1 MIDLSDVKSEDALP
15 HYDDYKALSSA
26 LSAFAPHDGG
36 FDIADGLLHIVRS
49 TEVQSETTCVL
60 SQPSICIVPQ
70 GAKQVTLADTTFE
83 YDYRK
88 MVVYSAAVPISIR
101 VTQASK
107 QAPYFCLVIPLQPEA
122 LHRLSAKVFPD
133 GVPERKSTRAVY
145 VRDATAGIVSAA
157 NRMFSILAAQT
168 DADLLVPHCIDEILI
183 RLLRSKMGPEVL
195 QIAQADSAIR
205 KVSKA
210 ISWINSHFEQP
221 LSIDSL
227 ASLAGMSVSAFHS
240 HFKAVTALSP
250 LQFQKRLRLQ
260 HARTL
265 LREGRSGVTT
275 SALEVGYTSASQFSR
290 EYFREFGHP
299 PSQELP

>member
-1 MIDLSDVKSEDALP
+1 MIDLSAVKGEEALP
-15 HYDDYKALSSA
+15 RPDDYKMLTAALC
-26 LSAFAPHDGG
+26 AFAPHDGN
-36 FDIADGLLHIVRS
+36 FDIANGLLHVVRS

-83 YDYRK
+83 YDHRK

-107 QAPYFCLVIPLQPEA
+107 DAPYFCLVIPLHPEA

-145 VRDATAGIVSAA
+145 VKDANAGILSAA
-157 NRMFSILAAQT
+157 NRMLTILT
-168 DADLLVPHCIDEILI
+168 EEKDADLLVVHCIDEILI

-210 ISWINSHFEQP
+210 IGWINSHFQQP
-221 LSIDSL
+221 LSVDEL

-299 PSQELP
+299 PSKELP